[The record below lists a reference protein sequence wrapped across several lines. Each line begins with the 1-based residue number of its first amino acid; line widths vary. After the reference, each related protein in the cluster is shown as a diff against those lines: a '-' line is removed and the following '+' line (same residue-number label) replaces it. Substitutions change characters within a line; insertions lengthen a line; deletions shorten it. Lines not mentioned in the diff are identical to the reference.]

1 MPLEAVDGWM
11 WHRMRMSVTFW
22 VFTLQPL
29 PVTVTRRNV
38 SVART
43 HLHTLDFLLRTKR
56 QLDPIYSSE
65 CLEMAS
71 TVCRHVAV
79 THSPP
84 R

>member
-43 HLHTLDFLLRTKR
+43 HLHTLDFLLRTTSGNLTPFIHQSVSKWH
-56 QLDPIYSSE
+56 QLF
-65 CLEMAS
+65 
-71 TVCRHVAV
+71 AV
-79 THSPP
+79 TLQ
-84 R
+84 